1 MNRAYLAAKVA
12 HDHYILARCHWNY
25 GQDLQDHL
33 VESYNSGPL
42 AAMLIAP
49 GGMSS
54 ISEDRKIPTGK
65 LNSKG
70 FFVTQKVK
78 APGYYYS
85 PHDDN
90 GCLHFKSLRGV
101 RNFLKTAEHYTS
113 HLWDGE
119 GWIMQPAP

>member
-1 MNRAYLAAKVA
+1 MNRAFIAAKVA
-12 HDHYILARCHWNY
+12 HDHYILARCHWSY
-25 GQDLQDHL
+25 GQSLQDQL

-65 LNSKG
+65 FNSQG
-70 FFVTQKVK
+70 LDVTIKVK
-78 APGYYYS
+78 APGYFYS
-85 PHDDN
+85 PYGGD

-101 RNFLKTAEHYTS
+101 KNFLKTAEHYTS

-119 GWIMQPAP
+119 RWIMQPAP